1 MLCTYPSLASLL
13 FAVLFNTV
21 AAITCFLLLLT
32 HSSNKRI
39 REEYKEAWEKLKDSE
54 KNVWD
59 ERNGRV
65 D

>member
-1 MLCTYPSLASLL
+1 
-13 FAVLFNTV
+13 VLFNTV